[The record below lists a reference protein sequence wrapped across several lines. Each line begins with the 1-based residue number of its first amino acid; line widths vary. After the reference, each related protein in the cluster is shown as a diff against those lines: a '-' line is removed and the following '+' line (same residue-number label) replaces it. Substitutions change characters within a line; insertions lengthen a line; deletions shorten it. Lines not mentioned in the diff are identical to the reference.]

1 MATYVIVHGANGGGY
16 QWQKVAGLLRAGGH
30 TVFTPTLT
38 GLGERAHLAHPGV
51 DLDLHVLDI
60 LNVLKYEELSDVILC
75 GHSYGSAVITGVA
88 EQAAGLLRRLVY
100 IDGMVLRDGESVMD
114 LAAAVMPASTVAAI
128 NAMVATTGKGW
139 FIPASPVRSDGVPS
153 PLATPQPIKTF
164 EARLTVGSPQAAAL
178 PHTYI
183 YGTQTPDTWV
193 NKPVLAAST
202 TRRAKPA
209 GIIMSSPQG
218 MLSTTP
224 CPKNSRRSWHLWHE
238 EELNRIPPGDC
249 NHRRH
254 PTRFGPLAAHGE
266 VC

>member
-1 MATYVIVHGANGGGY
+1 MATYVIVHGASGGGY

-38 GLGERAHLAHPGV
+38 GLGERVHLAHPGV

-75 GHSYGSAVITGVA
+75 GHSYGGAVITGVA
-88 EQAAGLLRRLVY
+88 EQSAKLLRRLVY
-100 IDGMVLRDGESVMD
+100 IDGMVLRDGESAMD

-128 NAMVATTGKGW
+128 NEIVATAGRGW

-164 EARLTVGSPQAAAL
+164 EARLTVGDPQAATL

-183 YGTQTPDTWV
+183 YCTETPDTWV
-193 NKPVLAAST
+193 NTPLLAASAA
-202 TRRAKPA
+202 RARKA
-209 GIIMSSPQG
+209 GWAYYELPTGHAVYDTM
-218 MLSTTP
+218 
-224 CPKNSRRSWHLWHE
+224 PK
-238 EELNRIPPGDC
+238 ELTMI
-249 NHRRH
+249 
-254 PTRFGPLAAHGE
+254 LAGLA
-266 VC
+266 